1 MQNRYGSNPQCGRNI
16 IMRLLLAVIVWFVAT
31 TVHAAEEMSALPDGS
46 RILFQGD
53 SITDGNR
60 GRNAD
65 PNHIL
70 GHGYQFI
77 IASEFAGHFP
87 ELNLTFVNRGVSGN
101 TVSDLAARWQKDTLD
116 VHPDVLSVLIGVND

>member
-1 MQNRYGSNPQCGRNI
+1 MNSIRRFGC
-16 IMRLLLAVIVWFVAT
+16 AVVAL
-31 TVHAAEEMSALPDGS
+31 VGIAAAAAEPPGDAAGEMPIFRENA

-60 GRNAD
+60 GRSAD

-77 IASEFAGHFP
+77 IAAKYGGRLSARYP
-87 ELNLTFVNRGVSGN
+87 TFFQRGVSGN
-101 TVSDLAARWQKDTLD
+101 PLAYSQQRCDKDTITAKLYRLCI
-116 VHPDVLSVLIGVND
+116 LSGVIYVY